1 MDYTLV
7 IRLHGTLEERER
19 AKARG
24 GESEIIVLLLCKSIR
39 SSYEVVTRNLLHFF
53 FDRSPLSTLTGI

>member
-7 IRLHGTLEERER
+7 ITLLGTLEERER

-24 GESEIIVLLLCKSIR
+24 GESEIIVLQLYKAIR
-39 SSYEVVTRNLLHFF
+39 SSYEVVTRNLLIACISSLIDLLF
-53 FDRSPLSTLTGI
+53 LL